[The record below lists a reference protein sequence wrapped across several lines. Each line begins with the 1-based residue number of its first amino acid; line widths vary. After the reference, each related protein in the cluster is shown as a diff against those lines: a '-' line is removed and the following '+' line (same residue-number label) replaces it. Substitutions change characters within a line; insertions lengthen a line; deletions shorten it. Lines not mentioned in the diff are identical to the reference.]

1 MKNRLLPFLIIL
13 SSIIFILRLLWIQ
26 VIDINDVTL
35 SNKNSVEKVFNFPER
50 GYIYDRNNKLIVGNE
65 LFYDLMVVPSKLKL
79 IDTLEFCE
87 ILKID
92 KGTLKKGADGDMCI
106 FDLEAPWKLDAE
118 KLKSKSKNTAIE
130 DRKLQG
136 KVLMTF
142 LNGELVF
149 SK

>member
-13 SSIIFILRLLWIQ
+13 SSIIFILRLLWVQ

-92 KGTLKKGADGDMCI
+92 KITLIDKIEKASKYSKVKPSVFLSQISKNDFAI
-106 FDLEAPWKLDAE
+106 IQE
-118 KLKSKSKNTAIE
+118 KLWKYRNLI
-130 DRKLQG
+130 L
-136 KVLMTF
+136 
-142 LNGELVF
+142 
-149 SK
+149 